1 MFGSNL
7 VMPSGS
13 LLSYQDAVNKFNSIT
28 PIRGRRD
35 DTRPVAQ
42 RRNDNFTIRRLHDDS
57 IAIRLYQT
65 DIITYRPDGTIELEP
80 YSSVLTND
88 AVSFILRRAVTPQYT
103 HPAGPVLW
111 VKRKGYRIP
120 DFAVLSPDMELIAG
134 SAPFIKWSLDKSKGP
149 KVLKTS
155 GYKTFALWLKTQIR
169 LGIDPRQD
177 TDRYGALHFSNLTIG
192 ALDNPDYY
200 PDIARGMSVYRDID
214 DQLAALRLAV
224 HEYHDT
230 VVEEEIAYVSSW
242 CELETVR
249 RSQLVWGS

>member
-7 VMPSGS
+7 VMPRGT
-13 LLSYQDAVNKFNSIT
+13 LRSYQDAVNKFNSIT

-35 DTRPVAQ
+35 DVRPVAQ
-42 RRNDNFTIRRLHDDS
+42 RRNDNFTIRRLNDDS

-88 AVSFILRRAVTPQYT
+88 AVQFILRGAVAPQYI
-103 HPAGPVLW
+103 HPSGPVLW
-111 VKRKGYRIP
+111 VNRKGYRIP
-120 DFAVLSPDMELIAG
+120 DFAVLSPDLELIAG
-134 SAPFIKWSLDKSKGP
+134 SAPFTKRSLDRIRGP

-155 GYKTFALWLKTQIR
+155 GYKSFALWIKTQIR
-169 LGIDPRQD
+169 LGIDPRQN
-177 TDRYGALHFSNLTIG
+177 TDRYGSSHFSNLTIG

-200 PDIARGMSVYRDID
+200 PDIARGMSAYCDLD
-214 DQLAALRLAV
+214 DQLAALRIAV
-224 HEYHDT
+224 HKYHDT
-230 VVEEEIAYVSSW
+230 VVEEEVAYVNNW
-242 CELETVR
+242 RELEAIR